1 MIKSTGI
8 IIFFF
13 ITSIALPSSA
23 MAREINY
30 DYIQGTYRS
39 FTDSSPGT
47 DVNAD
52 GFAINGSFGATS
64 NLAIVAGYGTRD
76 YDRHL
81 GLDVNFTE
89 LNLGL
94 TSHSSITPET
104 DIFGSFSVLKVEGEI
119 DDGSTTTSDSDTGNT
134 ISVGLRHMINN
145 TVELNASLTRENI
158 FDDTIIINSFGA
170 RLYASEIFSVGVG
183 YFTGNDDVDAILLN
197 VRIDFK
203 K

>member
-1 MIKSTGI
+1 M
-8 IIFFF
+8 
-13 ITSIALPSSA
+13 
-23 MAREINY
+23 
-30 DYIQGTYRS
+30 YR
-39 FTDSSPGT
+39 FWRR
-47 DVNAD
+47 
-52 GFAINGSFGATS
+52 
-64 NLAIVAGYGTRD
+64 Y
-76 YDRHL
+76 
-81 GLDVNFTE
+81 VNFTE